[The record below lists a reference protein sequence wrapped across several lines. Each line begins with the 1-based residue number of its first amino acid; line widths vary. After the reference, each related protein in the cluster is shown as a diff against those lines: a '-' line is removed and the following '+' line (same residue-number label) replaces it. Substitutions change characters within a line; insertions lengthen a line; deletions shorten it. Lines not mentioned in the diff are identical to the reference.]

1 MYCVW
6 RSNLGKLIAPRMRRA
21 FKREVLEDFV
31 SSDMTPMEE
40 RDPEL
45 VINPIFVH
53 KMQRQREK
61 QRAKKVKKMGI
72 GKSGGLARLGLNIDA
87 KVPVVE
93 DEQVKNIKAVDHY
106 LERERGIVDANK
118 KLTKDQREQQGKA
131 LLKGQKKA
139 AAGSKHLAAEEK
151 RQAHHAAREHQREA
165 NRAAKGAIA
174 DKDVEMAEGG
184 GGHWLGKQRSG
195 NGGKS
200 GVRLQEVEQYSAA
213 L

>member
-61 QRAKKVKKMGI
+61 QRAKKVKKMGVWSTT
-72 GKSGGLARLGLNIDA
+72 GVPQTASCSAKLA
-87 KVPVVE
+87 PM
-93 DEQVKNIKAVDHY
+93 QM
-106 LERERGIVDANK
+106 RGPSP
-118 KLTKDQREQQGKA
+118 
-131 LLKGQKKA
+131 KG
-139 AAGSKHLAAEEK
+139 
-151 RQAHHAAREHQREA
+151 R
-165 NRAAKGAIA
+165 
-174 DKDVEMAEGG
+174 
-184 GGHWLGKQRSG
+184 
-195 NGGKS
+195 
-200 GVRLQEVEQYSAA
+200 
-213 L
+213 